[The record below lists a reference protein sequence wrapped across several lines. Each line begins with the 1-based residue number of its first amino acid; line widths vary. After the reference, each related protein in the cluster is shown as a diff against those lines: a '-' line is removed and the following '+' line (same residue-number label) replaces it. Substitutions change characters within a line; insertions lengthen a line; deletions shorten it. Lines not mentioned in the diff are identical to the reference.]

1 MLQVR
6 SARYK
11 SYPLSVV
18 DRRDELVAAATAWV
32 LEHGLGGL
40 SLRPL
45 AKAIGTSDRM
55 LLYYFESRDG
65 LVAAISDFAG
75 QQLVAAMPAVDPA
88 HPPRSAKVWLD
99 GAWALFS
106 DDAIRPA
113 MQLLFELD
121 ALAARSA
128 GPARDAA
135 AAVTARWLA
144 VVDEALAAL
153 GVPTRRRRELT
164 PVIAAAL
171 VGLALEHLVADSGS
185 GPVAL
190 RALARIIDDARA
202 SA

>member
-1 MLQVR
+1 MLHVC

-11 SYPLSVV
+11 PYSLPVT

-45 AKAIGTSDRM
+45 AKALGTSDRM
-55 LLYYFESRDG
+55 LMYYFGSRDG

-106 DDAIRPA
+106 DEAIRPA

-135 AAVTARWLA
+135 AAVTARWLS
-144 VVDEALAAL
+144 VVDDALSAL
-153 GVPTRRRRELT
+153 GVATRRRRELT
-164 PVIAAAL
+164 PVVAAAM
-171 VGLALEHLVADSGS
+171 VGLALEHLVVETSS
-185 GPVAL
+185 GPAAL

-202 SA
+202 GS

>member
-1 MLQVR
+1 MTVA
-6 SARYK
+6 SAT
-11 SYPLSVV
+11 SSILPAVT

-45 AKAIGTSDRM
+45 AKALDTSDRM
-55 LLYYFESRDG
+55 LMYYFGSRDG

-75 QQLVAAMPAVDPA
+75 QQLVAAMPAIDPA

-121 ALAARSA
+121 ALAARSP
-128 GPARDAA
+128 GPARDVAS
-135 AAVTARWLA
+135 AVTARWLA
-144 VVDEALAAL
+144 VVDDALTAL
-153 GVPTRRRRELT
+153 GVATRPRRELT
-164 PVIAAAL
+164 PVVAAAL
-171 VGLALEHLVADSGS
+171 VGLALEHLVVETSS
-185 GPVAL
+185 GPAAL
-190 RALARIIDDARA
+190 RALARIIDRER
-202 SA
+202 SGR

>member
-1 MLQVR
+1 MLHDC

-11 SYPLSVV
+11 PYPVSVT
-18 DRRDELVAAATAWV
+18 DRRDELVAAATVWV
-32 LEHGLGGL
+32 LEHGLSGL

-45 AKAIGTSDRM
+45 AKALGTSDRM
-55 LLYYFESRDG
+55 LMYYFGSRDG

-75 QQLVAAMPAVDPA
+75 QQLVAAMPAIDPA

-121 ALAARSA
+121 ALAARSP

-135 AAVTARWLA
+135 AAVTARWLS
-144 VVDEALAAL
+144 VVDDALAAL
-153 GVPTRRRRELT
+153 GVATRRRRELT
-164 PVIAAAL
+164 PVIAAAM
-171 VGLALEHLVADSGS
+171 VGLALEHLVVETSS
-185 GPVAL
+185 GPAAL

-202 SA
+202 GS

>member
-1 MLQVR
+1 MLHDC

-11 SYPLSVV
+11 PYPVSVT
-18 DRRDELVAAATAWV
+18 DRRDELVAAATVWV
-32 LEHGLGGL
+32 LEHGLSGL

-45 AKAIGTSDRM
+45 AKALGTSDRM
-55 LLYYFESRDG
+55 LMYYFGSRDG

-75 QQLVAAMPAVDPA
+75 QQLVAAMPAIDPA

-121 ALAARSA
+121 ALAARSP

-144 VVDEALAAL
+144 VVDDALAAL
-153 GVPTRRRRELT
+153 GVATRRRRELT
-164 PVIAAAL
+164 PVIAAAM
-171 VGLALEHLVADSGS
+171 VGLALEHLVVETSS
-185 GPVAL
+185 GPAAL

-202 SA
+202 GS